1 MTDVTQ
7 QQQQIMLKVA
17 WLLLIEVEGKSGVGK
32 IGYCDQLV
40 FK

>member
-7 QQQQIMLKVA
+7 KQQQIMLKVA
-17 WLLLIEVEGKSGVGK
+17 WLLLTEVEGKSGIWK
-32 IGYCDQLV
+32 IGYCNQLE